1 MNAHVEPELL
11 AYLDEEL
18 DERGRA
24 QVEAHLATCSR
35 CAAELERLRA
45 LRQELGATF
54 DAALSPVRLPAEAD
68 KRIREFLRQ
77 RLERRTRRRPWLG
90 LWQQRGLIAQGLLAM
105 LILFFA
111 VNTAQVLSLPAPA
124 APHQTLVLGQ
134 DQLAPGS
141 QAALRVIVQSTEEA
155 ETIAG
160 ADVVVKIGRA
170 PGQARIVY
178 AGQTDASGTANVSFT
193 VPQDLQGQ
201 ADLVVE
207 TASAGG
213 VDRIVSPIV
222 IERDYKLLLNSDKPA
237 YRPGQTIHMRTLALD
252 AVNLKPAASRQ
263 IAFTVEDPQG
273 QRLADYTGNAS
284 EFGIA
289 AFNFALPPDALHG
302 QYTLQTSLDNTISE
316 RTVTV
321 GDYDLPAFHVTLE
334 TERDYYAPGE
344 RVTGTVQAAYFFG
357 QPVVGGKVTLR
368 GYTTSPRGDPAR
380 IVQGETGADGVFRFE
395 FVLPVSFGASTTAE
409 PAFFDLEAD
418 VIDTAGQRAG
428 MRHFLPVTVQT
439 ILIRAVPEGG
449 QLKPGVENVVFI
461 MTAYPDGQP
470 AQTTLTIEAEGRT
483 QTLATGPYGLAEFR
497 YVPGTSDQITVRA
510 KDARG
515 NQGDAAFSFQ
525 RDSLPQVLL
534 LRTERV
540 AYEVGD
546 TLRAEAL
553 TSGLEESTQTIYL
566 DVIRTRQTVATLSA
580 QVEDGRATFA
590 LDLDERMVGMLE
602 LHAYA
607 ITANADTFVRDTRL
621 VIVDAPRQVAV
632 AVSADQESY
641 HPGDTAHVQVRTA
654 LTSANDRRDESASEK
669 VALGIGV
676 VDESVYALET
686 MPPGFVRA
694 YFLIED
700 ELAEQGAQGPDLP
713 TLLDAEEEVRET
725 QEKAARAAWAGV
737 PGTDFSLAETS
748 TAKPAQDIARAARSA
763 LANRVGLVLAALP
776 LLLSGVVAQGLRL
789 SGCLKRALRRVFIG
803 ALILFVASPVVGL
816 IAGGVM
822 LLLWTVLGVGA
833 PMTVLVAIVALLIWV
848 AIHGWHRRDTRA
860 QLAAGLLAAYI
871 VLAGLLITLAACE
884 GDPADLVIAWIVITF
899 LLAVAALATLG
910 QGWVLEGRRATG
922 WATTALALLLIPLAV
937 YLPFV
942 PGTASDLTRALGNP
956 VVYAGPVGWLT
967 GCCPA
972 ESAVIEKEVL
982 ITQIVEK
989 EGETVV
995 ITEVTVAEP
1004 TAESAPPEAAPTKAP
1019 PAATTKTTEPAAEAT
1034 SAPEPTAEPLATGLP
1049 TAEPPLPTEAPIP
1062 TPTAV
1067 PLPTEPY
1074 PLRQVFPETL
1084 YWVPEAITGEDGTLA
1099 LDLPLAD
1106 SVTTWRLTALASTRE
1121 GDLGAATY
1129 DIVVFQDFFAQLDL
1143 PQAVT
1148 QGEAVTVTVTLYNYL
1163 DRAQTIQLSPQ
1174 PAGWYT
1180 LESPPQ
1186 APTLTPSG
1194 IASTAF
1200 VIRAEEAGDFALQVS
1215 AAGEGMSDV
1224 VVSEVTVVETP

>member
-1 MNAHVEPELL
+1 MNTHVESELL

-18 DERGRA
+18 DERKRA

-35 CAAELERLRA
+35 CAAELERLCT

-54 DAALSPVRLPAEAD
+54 DAALSPVHLPTEAD

-77 RLERRTRRRPWLG
+77 RLERRTRWRPWLG
-90 LWQQRGLIAQGLLAM
+90 LWQQRGLIAQGLLAV

-111 VNTAQVLSLPAPA
+111 VNTAQVLRQPAPA
-124 APHQTLVLGQ
+124 APHRTLVLGQ
-134 DQLAPGS
+134 NQLAPGS
-141 QAALRVIVQSTEEA
+141 QAALRVIVQSTEKA
-155 ETIAG
+155 EIIAG

-170 PGQARIVY
+170 PGQARTVY
-178 AGQTDASGTANVSFT
+178 TGQTDANGTANVSFT

-201 ADLVVE
+201 ADLTVE
-207 TASAGG
+207 TISADGT
-213 VDRIVSPIV
+213 DRIVSPIV
-222 IERDYKLLLNSDKPA
+222 IKRDYKLLLNSDKPA

-252 AVNLKPAASRQ
+252 AVNLEPAASRQ

-273 QRLADYTGNAS
+273 QRLADHTGNAS

-289 AFNFALPPDALHG
+289 AFDFTLPADASHG
-302 QYTLQTSLDNTISE
+302 QYTLQTSLGNTISE

-321 GDYDLPAFHVTLE
+321 SNYELPAFSVNLE
-334 TERDYYAPGE
+334 TEHDYYAPGA

-368 GYTTSPRGDPAR
+368 GYTTSPRSDPAR
-380 IVQGETGADGVFRFE
+380 IVHGETDTDGVFRFE
-395 FVLPVSFGASTTAE
+395 FALPASFGAATTAE

-418 VIDTAGQRAG
+418 VVDAAGQRAG
-428 MRHFLPVTVQT
+428 MRHFLPVTPQT
-439 ILIRAVPEGG
+439 LLIRAVPEGG
-449 QLKPGVENVVFI
+449 RLKPGVENVVFI

-470 AQTTLTIEAEGRT
+470 AQTTLTVEAEGRS
-483 QTLATGPYGLAEFR
+483 QTLTTGGYGLAEFR
-497 YVPGTSDQITVRA
+497 YVPGASGQITIRA
-510 KDARG
+510 QDARG
-515 NQGDAAFSFQ
+515 NQDDATFSFQ

-546 TLRAEAL
+546 TLRTEVLA
-553 TSGLEESTQTIYL
+553 SGLEESTQTIYL
-566 DVIRTRQTVATLSA
+566 DVIRTRQTIATLSA
-580 QVEDGRATFA
+580 PVEDGRATFA
-590 LDLDERMVGMLE
+590 LDLDERMVGTLE

-607 ITANADTFVRDTRL
+607 IDDDGAVVRDTRL

-632 AVSADQESY
+632 AVSADRPSY
-641 HPGDTAHVQVRTA
+641 RPGETARLQFQTA
-654 LTSANDRRDESASEK
+654 LTPTDQPIQA
-669 VALGIGV
+669 ALAIGV
-676 VDESVYALET
+676 IDESVYALET
-686 MPPGFVRA
+686 RPPDFVRA
-694 YFLIED
+694 YFLLED
-700 ELAEQGAQGPDLP
+700 ELATRDAQGLDVPA
-713 TLLDAEEEVRET
+713 LLGAEEEMRET

-748 TAKPAQDIARAARSA
+748 TAKPAQDITRATRST
-763 LANRVGLVLAALP
+763 LANRLGIALAALP

-789 SGCLKRALRRVFIG
+789 SSCLKRALRRVFIG

-822 LLLWTVLGVGA
+822 LLMWTLLGIGA
-833 PMTVLVAIVALLIWV
+833 PLLILLAIVALLIWL
-848 AIHGWHRRDTRA
+848 AFHGWHRRDTRA

-871 VLAGLLITLAACE
+871 VLVGLLVALAAR
-884 GDPADLVIAWIVITF
+884 GSDPADMVIAWIVITF

-922 WATTALALLLIPLAV
+922 WATTVLALLLIPLAV

-942 PGTASDLTRALGNP
+942 PGAASDLTRALGNP
-956 VVYAGPVGWLT
+956 AVYTGPVGWLT
-967 GCCPA
+967 GCCAA

-982 ITQIVEK
+982 VTQIVEK

-1004 TAESAPPEAAPTKAP
+1004 TEAAPPEEMAAPT
-1019 PAATTKTTEPAAEAT
+1019 AEAT
-1034 SAPEPTAEPLATGLP
+1034 V
-1049 TAEPPLPTEAPIP
+1049 P
-1062 TPTAV
+1062 TPTTV

-1084 YWVPEAITGEDGTLA
+1084 YWNPEMIAGEDGTLA

-1106 SVTTWRLTALASTRE
+1106 SVTTWRLTALASTRK
-1121 GDLGAATY
+1121 GDLGTTTY
-1129 DIVVFQDFFAQLDL
+1129 NIVVFQDFFAQLDL
-1143 PQAVT
+1143 PQTVT
-1148 QGEAVTVTVTLYNYL
+1148 QSEAVTVTITLYNYL
-1163 DRAQTIQLSPQ
+1163 DRAQTIQISPQ

-1180 LESPPQ
+1180 LEAPPQ
-1186 APTLTPSG
+1186 ALTLPPSG
-1194 IASTAF
+1194 VASATF

-1224 VVSEVTVVETP
+1224 VASEVIVVEAP